1 MITEAVQKGF
11 YKSPLGKQ
19 YPKIQIKTIEDLL
32 KDNRLDIPSTHIS
45 HKKAQPSDK
54 SEQIKLDV

>member
-11 YKSPLGKQ
+11 YKSISGKQ
-19 YPKIQIKTIEDLL
+19 YPKLQIKTIDELL
-32 KDNRLDIPSTHIS
+32 KDDRLDLPTTHIS

-54 SEQIKLDV
+54 SEQIRLEV